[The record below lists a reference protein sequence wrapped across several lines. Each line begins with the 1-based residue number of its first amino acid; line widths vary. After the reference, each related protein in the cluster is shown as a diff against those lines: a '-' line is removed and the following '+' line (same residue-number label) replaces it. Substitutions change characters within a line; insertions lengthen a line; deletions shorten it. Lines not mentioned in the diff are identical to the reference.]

1 MDIIMMAV
9 KLLGGLAMFL
19 YGMEIMGDG
28 LKQGSG
34 TALKNVL
41 GKLTHNV
48 VLGVL
53 TGALVT
59 AIIQSSTAT
68 IVLTVGLIGAGIL
81 NLRQA
86 VSIVMGANIG
96 TTVTAQIIRLMDI
109 ESGSGS
115 ILAFFKPDFLAPV
128 ALIIGI
134 ILIMFVKKE
143 SLKNI
148 GLIAMGFGILFI
160 GLISMTDA
168 VEPLS
173 SSPAFASIL
182 SYFSDMPVIG
192 IFTGLILTVIV
203 QSSSAMVG
211 ILQALSSTGAMT
223 FELVYPIIMGINL
236 GTCVTTAMV
245 CSIGSSK
252 DAKRTGV
259 VHIVFNTAGTILFMI
274 VMTIIRSMGGF
285 PDLWESVVDSGGIA
299 NFQTIFNLL
308 TAVVLIPFTSVLV
321 WIACKCVKE
330 DDDEVKVYP
339 ELAALDQKLMGV
351 PAVALGGV
359 TKVAASMAE
368 TARKNILLG
377 VSQFENYDDK
387 RAEEIR
393 ANEERLDI
401 FTDRADT
408 YMIELSANIETESD
422 NRHRSVLMRCI
433 RDVERI
439 GDYAIN
445 FDEIAKKF
453 HGNELSFSESAKQ
466 ELTILTD
473 AVQEILRLTVES
485 IETDNEYIV
494 RRIEPLEEVIDDMV
508 LLLKERHTGRLC
520 DGICSINSGLAFM
533 DMLTYFERT
542 ADQCSNIAMLMLGK
556 NNEDILKNHHLYIQE
571 LHASE
576 DQSYRAE
583 MENRREQYLI
593 PLQGIQ

>member
-1 MDIIMMAV
+1 
-9 KLLGGLAMFL
+9 
-19 YGMEIMGDG
+19 
-28 LKQGSG
+28 
-34 TALKNVL
+34 
-41 GKLTHNV
+41 
-48 VLGVL
+48 
-53 TGALVT
+53 
-59 AIIQSSTAT
+59 
-68 IVLTVGLIGAGIL
+68 
-81 NLRQA
+81 
-86 VSIVMGANIG
+86 
-96 TTVTAQIIRLMDI
+96 
-109 ESGSGS
+109 
-115 ILAFFKPDFLAPV
+115 
-128 ALIIGI
+128 
-134 ILIMFVKKE
+134 
-143 SLKNI
+143 
-148 GLIAMGFGILFI
+148 
-160 GLISMTDA
+160 MTDA

-173 SSPAFASIL
+173 ESPAFASVL

-192 IFTGLILTVIV
+192 IFTGLVLTVIV

-211 ILQALSSTGAMT
+211 ILQALSSTGTMT

-259 VHIVFNTAGTILFMI
+259 VHIVFNTVGTILFMI
-274 VMTIIRSMGGF
+274 VMTIIRSAGGF

-299 NFQTIFNLL
+299 NFQTIFNLI
-308 TAVVLIPFTSVLV
+308 TAIVLIPFTSILV

-330 DDDEVKVYP
+330 DEEEVKVYP
-339 ELAALDQKLMGV
+339 ELAALDPKLMGV

-368 TARKNILLG
+368 TAKDNILLSIG
-377 VSQFENYDDK
+377 QFSKYDEK
-387 RAEEIR
+387 VAEEI
-393 ANEERLDI
+393 AVNEERLDI

-439 GDYAIN
+439 GDYATN

-453 HGNELSFSESAKQ
+453 HGQELTFSESAQK
-466 ELTILTD
+466 ELAIVTD
-473 AVQEILRLTVES
+473 ASQEILRLTVEA
-485 IETDNEYIV
+485 IQTDNEYVI

-508 LLLKERHTGRLC
+508 LLLKERHTARLC
-520 DGICSINSGLAFM
+520 QGICSINSGLVFM
-533 DMLTYFERT
+533 DLLTYFERT
-542 ADQCSNIAMLMLGK
+542 ADQCSNIALLMLGK

-583 MENRREQYLI
+583 LENRKEQYLV
-593 PLQGIQ
+593 PLQGIK

>member
-1 MDIIMMAV
+1 
-9 KLLGGLAMFL
+9 
-19 YGMEIMGDG
+19 
-28 LKQGSG
+28 
-34 TALKNVL
+34 
-41 GKLTHNV
+41 
-48 VLGVL
+48 
-53 TGALVT
+53 
-59 AIIQSSTAT
+59 
-68 IVLTVGLIGAGIL
+68 
-81 NLRQA
+81 
-86 VSIVMGANIG
+86 
-96 TTVTAQIIRLMDI
+96 
-109 ESGSGS
+109 
-115 ILAFFKPDFLAPV
+115 
-128 ALIIGI
+128 
-134 ILIMFVKKE
+134 
-143 SLKNI
+143 
-148 GLIAMGFGILFI
+148 
-160 GLISMTDA
+160 
-168 VEPLS
+168 
-173 SSPAFASIL
+173 
-182 SYFSDMPVIG
+182 
-192 IFTGLILTVIV
+192 
-203 QSSSAMVG
+203 
-211 ILQALSSTGAMT
+211 
-223 FELVYPIIMGINL
+223 
-236 GTCVTTAMV
+236 
-245 CSIGSSK
+245 
-252 DAKRTGV
+252 
-259 VHIVFNTAGTILFMI
+259 
-274 VMTIIRSMGGF
+274 
-285 PDLWESVVDSGGIA
+285 
-299 NFQTIFNLL
+299 
-308 TAVVLIPFTSVLV
+308 
-321 WIACKCVKE
+321 
-330 DDDEVKVYP
+330 
-339 ELAALDQKLMGV
+339 MGV

-473 AVQEILRLTVES
+473 AVQEILRLTVEA

-494 RRIEPLEEVIDDMV
+494 RLIEPLEEVIDDMV

-571 LHASE
+571 LHASQ
-576 DQSYRAE
+576 DQSYLAE
-583 MENRREQYLI
+583 QVNRRKQYLV
-593 PLQGIQ
+593 PLQNIK